1 MPLMARDTGRSQQK
15 SGDFQKRF
23 FCHRIQ
29 AILGLAIVSSFL
41 FIHLMDT
48 FKTHIEPV
56 LLPGLVLGSWE
67 CNEIPRVYS
76 KIILFL
82 SFACRVLYLT
92 TQLTYIIWRCKLSH
106 FNSDTLQPHALKP
119 ARLLCPLGSPGKN
132 MEWVARAFSRW
143 SSRPRNRTWI
153 SHTAGKILYRL
164 SHQGSPLSEDK

>member
-23 FCHRIQ
+23 FCHCIQ

-41 FIHLMDT
+41 FIQRILL
-48 FKTHIEPV
+48 KHILSLFYV
-56 LLPGLVLGSWE
+56 PGLVLGSWE

-82 SFACRVLYLT
+82 SFSCRVLYLT

-106 FNSDTLQPHALKP
+106 FSSDTLQPHALKP

-143 SSRPRNRTWI
+143 SSRPRNRT
-153 SHTAGKILYRL
+153 
-164 SHQGSPLSEDK
+164 